1 MTTPRTNENR
11 NGLRFRNAALC
22 AAFGALSAMSF
33 IVSGENYQGISDPPA
48 SSASYLWCALALCF
62 ALLYHTVYGRRKL
75 RPAPANGVFALIF
88 GVVNAFGVWLYS
100 YDSWAALKNPLTL
113 GLVCLQAVGQSLPM
127 LAGFTWLHD
136 WMQKTFAALPAV
148 EEAPAKA
155 RWYCR
160 HPVLGSM
167 AALLVCWSPF
177 LIAFFPGSVC
187 WDLGEMAAQYF
198 GLRQINTWHPV
209 FLTGLYGALLSFGRL
224 FSSDNLG
231 TALYMLLQTL
241 ALSYAFARTME
252 LLRRWGLPRWFR
264 LAALG
269 FFGLT
274 PLFGGYAQSICKDTF
289 YTAFLLLFA
298 LNMRGL
304 AAAATVQKVLCF
316 ILVGA
321 AIIGAVAALI
331 GGDAKNWQP
340 IYDVSDP
347 TIYGAASEGLKEVS
361 HHSMFGGIMA
371 ILASA
376 PFFLAGFETIPQGVE
391 DAGGDITNV
400 GKTVVLSVCLACV
413 FYAILLFCFG
423 YGWPWQEFAH
433 MANPSA
439 STMFLNLYPGAVG
452 EVLYWLI
459 TLGAIAGLFT
469 TWNGFFMASASLLM
483 GMGRGCLV
491 PKVFAKQNKNGI
503 PVPGLIVCL
512 VLSLIGPFLGAG
524 LIQDITSFSAAAFV
538 LSWTITSYSLI
549 RLRKKEPNLERP
561 YKIPGGI
568 AMGAF
573 SAIVTTVVFVLLFIP
588 NNPVYMGKTAS
599 IMFVGWMVI
608 GIILFLASGVQRR
621 RISPEERAAAMFS
634 HAKDA

>member
-1 MTTPRTNENR
+1 MSNNPEKKGVSAIDFFCIGFGAIVGVGWAVAINGWMTSCGGPIPAAIGYIVALVMMIPIALCYCELVPMLPVAGGGMAFSYRAFNENVSFIS
-11 NGLRFRNAALC
+11 GW
-22 AAFGALSAMSF
+22 AAFGAFVSIIPWEAIQITDVLGYL
-33 IVSGENYQGISDPPA
+33 IPDIKSGEPLYQIAGTDV
-48 SSASYLWCALALCF
+48 YLV
-62 ALLYHTVYGRRKL
+62 T
-75 RPAPANGVFALIF
+75 I
-88 GVVNAFGVWLYS
+88 
-100 YDSWAALKNPLTL
+100 
-113 GLVCLQAVGQSLPM
+113 
-127 LAGFTWLHD
+127 
-136 WMQKTFAALPAV
+136 
-148 EEAPAKA
+148 
-155 RWYCR
+155 
-160 HPVLGSM
+160 
-167 AALLVCWSPF
+167 
-177 LIAFFPGSVC
+177 IIGSV
-187 WDLGEMAAQYF
+187 A
-198 GLRQINTWHPV
+198 
-209 FLTGLYGALLSFGRL
+209 S
-224 FSSDNLG
+224 
-231 TALYMLLQTL
+231 
-241 ALSYAFARTME
+241 
-252 LLRRWGLPRWFR
+252 
-264 LAALG
+264 
-269 FFGLT
+269 
-274 PLFGGYAQSICKDTF
+274 
-289 YTAFLLLFA
+289 LLLFA

-316 ILVGA
+316 ILVGSA
-321 AIIGAVAALI
+321 VVGAVASLLH
-331 GGDAKNWQP
+331 GSPEHWQP
-340 IYDVSDP
+340 LYDVSDP

-459 TLGAIAGLFT
+459 TLGAIAGL
-469 TWNGFFMASASLLM
+469 LM

-599 IMFVGWMVI
+599 IMFVSHDNLLI
-608 GIILFLASGVQRR
+608 FLA
-621 RISPEERAAAMFS
+621 FS
-634 HAKDA
+634 CRFL

>member
-1 MTTPRTNENR
+1 MSNNPEKKGVSAIDFFCIGFGAIVGVGWAVAINGWMTSCGGPIPAASGYIVALVMMIPIALCYCELVPMLPVAGGGMAFSYRAFNENVSFIS
-11 NGLRFRNAALC
+11 GW
-22 AAFGALSAMSF
+22 AAFGAFVSIIPWEAIQITDVLGYL
-33 IVSGENYQGISDPPA
+33 IPDIKSGEPLYQIAGTDV
-48 SSASYLWCALALCF
+48 YLV
-62 ALLYHTVYGRRKL
+62 T
-75 RPAPANGVFALIF
+75 I
-88 GVVNAFGVWLYS
+88 
-100 YDSWAALKNPLTL
+100 
-113 GLVCLQAVGQSLPM
+113 
-127 LAGFTWLHD
+127 
-136 WMQKTFAALPAV
+136 
-148 EEAPAKA
+148 
-155 RWYCR
+155 
-160 HPVLGSM
+160 
-167 AALLVCWSPF
+167 
-177 LIAFFPGSVC
+177 IIGSV
-187 WDLGEMAAQYF
+187 A
-198 GLRQINTWHPV
+198 
-209 FLTGLYGALLSFGRL
+209 S
-224 FSSDNLG
+224 
-231 TALYMLLQTL
+231 
-241 ALSYAFARTME
+241 
-252 LLRRWGLPRWFR
+252 
-264 LAALG
+264 
-269 FFGLT
+269 
-274 PLFGGYAQSICKDTF
+274 
-289 YTAFLLLFA
+289 LLLFA

-459 TLGAIAGLFT
+459 TLGAIA
-469 TWNGFFMASASLLM
+469 
-483 GMGRGCLV
+483 
-491 PKVFAKQNKNGI
+491 KVFAKQNKNGI

>member
-1 MTTPRTNENR
+1 MSNNPEKKGVSAIDFFCIGFGAIVGVGWAVAINGWMTSCGGPIPAAIGYIVALVMMIPIALCYCELVPMLPVAGGGMAFSYRAFNENVSFIS
-11 NGLRFRNAALC
+11 GW
-22 AAFGALSAMSF
+22 AAFGAFVSIIPWEAIQITDVLGYL
-33 IVSGENYQGISDPPA
+33 IPDIKSGEPLYQIAGTDV
-48 SSASYLWCALALCF
+48 YLV
-62 ALLYHTVYGRRKL
+62 T
-75 RPAPANGVFALIF
+75 I
-88 GVVNAFGVWLYS
+88 
-100 YDSWAALKNPLTL
+100 
-113 GLVCLQAVGQSLPM
+113 
-127 LAGFTWLHD
+127 
-136 WMQKTFAALPAV
+136 
-148 EEAPAKA
+148 
-155 RWYCR
+155 
-160 HPVLGSM
+160 
-167 AALLVCWSPF
+167 
-177 LIAFFPGSVC
+177 IIGSV
-187 WDLGEMAAQYF
+187 A
-198 GLRQINTWHPV
+198 
-209 FLTGLYGALLSFGRL
+209 S
-224 FSSDNLG
+224 
-231 TALYMLLQTL
+231 
-241 ALSYAFARTME
+241 
-252 LLRRWGLPRWFR
+252 
-264 LAALG
+264 
-269 FFGLT
+269 
-274 PLFGGYAQSICKDTF
+274 
-289 YTAFLLLFA
+289 LLLFA

-491 PKVFAKQNKNGI
+491 
-503 PVPGLIVCL
+503 
-512 VLSLIGPFLGAG
+512 LSLIGPFLGAG